1 MKKDAITKYYEN
13 VEMDFL
19 LNTCFT
25 YQDYYVISDAYSFII
40 LNESNGLEIK
50 TSDIVNKNMGLFN
63 EYHIK
68 NEYKMLDVDSQDID
82 DNYGINNELL
92 SLIINVI
99 NPDEFYIMEHDSKK
113 MPILKVINTKT
124 GEFAFL
130 PAYKKLD
137 TKTQKTYDYKI
148 ISVNKDGNYPIITYL
163 VKNDYKC
170 LNTATVDFEFFD
182 EDGDLING
190 DRCFIANVP
199 LGDSI
204 QISKLFNCDCDL
216 EFSKYIIRIKSDSF
230 KSSSYSNVDI
240 GYDLISFKNS
250 KFHPIVKYKII
261 NNYKNMSLAIVNFFI
276 YKDEKLIAGDKSII
290 SNIPLGESIQS
301 TKLFNCD
308 SGLDC
313 DSIYIKIIPH

>member
-1 MKKDAITKYYEN
+1 
-13 VEMDFL
+13 
-19 LNTCFT
+19 
-25 YQDYYVISDAYSFII
+25 
-40 LNESNGLEIK
+40 
-50 TSDIVNKNMGLFN
+50 MGLFN

-163 VKNDYKC
+163 
-170 LNTATVDFEFFD
+170 
-182 EDGDLING
+182 I
-190 DRCFIANVP
+190 
-199 LGDSI
+199 
-204 QISKLFNCDCDL
+204 
-216 EFSKYIIRIKSDSF
+216 
-230 KSSSYSNVDI
+230 
-240 GYDLISFKNS
+240 
-250 KFHPIVKYKII
+250 
-261 NNYKNMSLAIVNFFI
+261 AIVIWNFQ
-276 YKDEKLIAGDKSII
+276 
-290 SNIPLGESIQS
+290 NIL
-301 TKLFNCD
+301 
-308 SGLDC
+308 
-313 DSIYIKIIPH
+313 

>member
-182 EDGDLING
+182 KDGDLING

-204 QISKLFNCDCDL
+204 QINKLFNCDCDL

-240 GYDLISFKNS
+240 GYDLIS
-250 KFHPIVKYKII
+250 
-261 NNYKNMSLAIVNFFI
+261 L
-276 YKDEKLIAGDKSII
+276 
-290 SNIPLGESIQS
+290 
-301 TKLFNCD
+301 
-308 SGLDC
+308 
-313 DSIYIKIIPH
+313 YIKMKS